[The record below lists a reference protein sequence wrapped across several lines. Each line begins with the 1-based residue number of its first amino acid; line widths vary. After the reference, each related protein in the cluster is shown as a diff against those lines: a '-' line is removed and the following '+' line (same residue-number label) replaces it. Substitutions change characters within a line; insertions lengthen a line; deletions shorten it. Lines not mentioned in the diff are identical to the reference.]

1 VLDSTRYFDYA
12 ATTPVDPRV
21 LAEMLPYFGADF
33 GNSHSI
39 HGYGRQAHAAVDRA
53 REQVAAAIGAEDPS
67 QIIFTSGATEACAIA
82 LNGVDEAS
90 VSPFEHSAVMAIAE
104 EKNFH
109 RYGWDGVLLGS
120 DQDFS
125 AVMRVNNV
133 TGRILVHPDSATV
146 RFTDATQA
154 IGKMSFTVGNDDF
167 VALSAHKIYGPKGI
181 GALYARDPERV
192 NPMLIGG
199 GQEAGKRGGTLNVPG
214 IVGMG
219 LAAELAA
226 AELEMRVVHALS
238 LRQIVLDE
246 LTQTNEVLEIA
257 TGAGVPHIL
266 GLAFRGIQG
275 ETLVLEM
282 DAQGFGLSAGPACSG
297 GNGEIPS
304 AITAEALP
312 EGYARGA
319 IRISFGALNTPDV
332 ARSLGQS
339 LARTASNLRRLA

>member
-1 VLDSTRYFDYA
+1 MLDPTRYFDYA

-67 QIIFTSGATEACAIA
+67 QVIFTSGATEGCAIA

-104 EKNFH
+104 ERNFH
-109 RYGWDGVLLGS
+109 RYGWDGDLSGS

-339 LARTASNLRRLA
+339 LARTATNLRRLA